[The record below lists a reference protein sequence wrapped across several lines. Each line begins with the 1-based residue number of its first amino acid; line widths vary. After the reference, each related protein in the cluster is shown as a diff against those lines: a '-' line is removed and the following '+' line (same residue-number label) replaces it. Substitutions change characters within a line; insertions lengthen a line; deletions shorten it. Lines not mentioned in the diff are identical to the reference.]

1 VPNVRCRRGQCPR
14 FVIRRRCQQSADAGV
29 VVLAPHGRFRGPPAM
44 PGAVAMLDVPPAPV
58 RRSSAPARGSSAPA
72 RGSSAPARDRPH
84 RPEDRP
90 HRPEDGQGRSPRRR
104 PDRIERPADADVA
117 DASVARPDR
126 SRSRTLM
133 INACGPLWLPRDLK
147 GPDTLIHRGFPG
159 AAQSVGA
166 IRWLGGSVG
175 WCRSHGVHQARS
187 PSGTVSHA
195 LPAGASR
202 SAASTLR

>member
-1 VPNVRCRRGQCPR
+1 MCGAVVGNVRD
-14 FVIRRRCQQSADAGV
+14 SSSDAGV
-29 VVLAPHGRFRGPPAM
+29 SSPLTPASSFLHHM
-44 PGAVAMLDVPPAPV
+44 AGSAARLRCPAQWRCSTFHP
-58 RRSSAPARGSSAPA
+58 RRSEDRPHRPE
-72 RGSSAPARDRPH
+72 DRPH

-104 PDRIERPADADVA
+104 PDRIDRPADADVA
-117 DASVARPDR
+117 DARVARPDR

-159 AAQSVGA
+159 TAQSVGA
-166 IRWLGGSVG
+166 IRWLGGSVW
-175 WCRSHGVHQARS
+175 WCRSHGVHQALS

-195 LPAGASR
+195 LPDGASR

>member
-1 VPNVRCRRGQCPR
+1 MPNVRCRRGQCPR
-14 FVIRRRCQQSADAGV
+14 FVIRRRCQCSPLTPASSFLHHMAGSAARLRCPAQWRCSTSTRAGQKI
-29 VVLAPHGRFRGPPAM
+29 
-44 PGAVAMLDVPPAPV
+44 V
-58 RRSSAPARGSSAPA
+58 RTGQRIVRTGQK
-72 RGSSAPARDRPH
+72 
-84 RPEDRP
+84 
-90 HRPEDGQGRSPRRR
+90 DGQGRSPRRR
-104 PDRIERPADADVA
+104 PDRIDRPADADVA
-117 DASVARPDR
+117 DARVARPDR

-159 AAQSVGA
+159 TAQSVGA
-166 IRWLGGSVG
+166 IRWLGGSVW

-195 LPAGASR
+195 LPAGVSR